1 MRRPHDP
8 HPELTEADHT
18 SQTRFGPR
26 PVPEGHKTGSPYP
39 HRPMRSTKVPPSG
52 RVSPDGRHAWP
63 EPSLSAKIIVWG
75 GMALGVAGITAATS
89 IAARKLVA
97 SDRPEPP
104 RLTGPAPVAPRFA
117 QLEEDEREAMRRRV
131 RAQAREDATQKARLR
146 AKAGQRRDPANFAKD
161 LTRTATE
168 LTDGLNGVAQSL
180 QTAFDSFRG
189 VSQQATTIVADFVAA
204 ADQLKSMVN
213 GAPGPAPAPR
223 RPVAPAP
230 QAAAPQANDGG
241 DDRIHR
247 S

>member
-52 RVSPDGRHAWP
+52 RVSPDGRHVWP
-63 EPSLSAKIIVWG
+63 EPSLTAKIIVWG

-117 QLEEDEREAMRRRV
+117 QMEEDEREAMRRRV

-146 AKAGQRRDPANFAKD
+146 AKAGQGRERGNFAKD

-180 QTAFDSFRG
+180 VTAFDSFRG

-230 QAAAPQANDGG
+230 QVAAPQTDDGG